1 MTKGTSARREP
12 VVFCAAVA
20 ARVATAVPL
29 RTAPSAASA
38 LLVKCLTLAGAVIE
52 RQSDLES
59 TRLIEEIDVERLVV
73 SCGLYFDFN
82 SGSIKPASNGPS
94 KITASVTNGHPEWVL
109 GLEGHAEN
117 IGGDAWNRDLSMR
130 RAAAV
135 RTTLVEHGIAEN
147 RLTTATAVAASS
159 RDSDATMGAVPAIRR
174 RLDSAMRLPNQ
185 FTLQGQS

>member
-1 MTKGTSARREP
+1 M
-12 VVFCAAVA
+12 VFCAAVA
-20 ARVATAVPL
+20 ASAATAVPL

-38 LLVKCLTLAGAVIE
+38 LLVKCLALAGAVIA
-52 RQSDLES
+52 RQGDHES
-59 TRLIEEIDVERLVV
+59 TRLIEEIDVERRVV
-73 SCGLYFDFN
+73 SCGLYFEFQWQHQA
-82 SGSIKPASNGPS
+82 GIERAIEHNGVRHERP
-94 KITASVTNGHPEWVL
+94 PEWVL
-109 GLEGHAEN
+109 DLEGHAEN

-174 RLDSAMRLPNQ
+174 LLDSAMRLPNQ